1 VVDPMAEK
9 FSMISP
15 YNYALNS
22 PLKVIDP
29 DGMEALPL
37 DGQMTFSG
45 YVGDD
50 GLGNYSGSRKGD
62 DPKKKSET
70 QIARE
75 KGEVL
80 YNYFNK
86 SAGKKL
92 TFEQAAGNGGDPYVN
107 QYSTRPRK
115 VNEFMQRFEGMTY
128 NEIMIGKSSFLGIEY
143 PNRMS
148 FTGFNFIY
156 DPLNPGVQIDMI
168 HFMVVGKKG
177 VMMGAA
183 NELQQWIQGVFGNKS
198 ALKSAFHPQDL
209 YSNRLGVEFFN
220 KYGALIDQTPTK
232 ISKYIGEFLNDP
244 SRKQYKKVFIK
255 GGF

>member
-1 VVDPMAEK
+1 
-9 FSMISP
+9 MISP

-86 SAGKKL
+86 SAGNKL
-92 TFEQAAGNGGDPYVN
+92 TFEQAAGNRGDKPGPWDLLGEASFYFQNAGSNWRATRVTGIYFTVVDGETGEVYHNTFSLEIGVPKKAKDGKTYSVKEATDKAALVANAVATQTAFVSTFIGPGVRKMTLNNATLPYYFAVQMQLKMN
-107 QYSTRPRK
+107 NYIPGSTITA
-115 VNEFMQRFEGMTY
+115 NTY
-128 NEIMIGKSSFLGIEY
+128 NYSVKESKAVYI
-143 PNRMS
+143 
-148 FTGFNFIY
+148 NFFKGLLER
-156 DPLNPGVQIDMI
+156 LN
-168 HFMVVGKKG
+168 
-177 VMMGAA
+177 
-183 NELQQWIQGVFGNKS
+183 
-198 ALKSAFHPQDL
+198 
-209 YSNRLGVEFFN
+209 
-220 KYGALIDQTPTK
+220 
-232 ISKYIGEFLNDP
+232 
-244 SRKQYKKVFIK
+244 
-255 GGF
+255 

>member
-29 DGMEALPL
+29 IGMEALPL

-80 YNYFNK
+80 YNDFNK

-92 TFEQAAGNGGDPYVN
+92 TFEQARLWYQIGGGSPLYVN
-107 QYSTRPRK
+107 LNTIDFSRVSMSEMK
-115 VNEFMQRFEGMTY
+115 GKLIEVNLDNPFKHMTNANDALVYGTLYLYQEEGNVFRAAHVKEINGRGDYY
-128 NEIMIGKSSFLGIEY
+128 NFDVKWSSPKDWLFRNENTIVGGLINGLMPMGVSFLFVGGNPY
-143 PNRMS
+143 P
-148 FTGFNFIY
+148 IY
-156 DPLNPGVQIDMI
+156 LNGTV
-168 HFMVVGKKG
+168 
-177 VMMGAA
+177 
-183 NELQQWIQGVFGNKS
+183 
-198 ALKSAFHPQDL
+198 
-209 YSNRLGVEFFN
+209 
-220 KYGALIDQTPTK
+220 T
-232 ISKYIGEFLNDP
+232 
-244 SRKQYKKVFIK
+244 IK
-255 GGF
+255 P